1 MLNNSSWVSIFFVF
15 WFFLKKI
22 IKHCHF
28 KCTLLIFLISVCL
41 FIIIWSCFWDLDFDP
56 GSRVRVRALLTE
68 DVVWDVVV
76 CEVRVSWRQ
85 RSWRCSRSRA
95 RLLNVVREVVMWRRC
110 RLSMF
115 EIRSSFA
122 RPCLK
127 TLHSVF
133 SLRSLRGK
141 KCFFLLLFWCAPFC
155 DAQLVWVRGSLF
167 LSFCLYVFSLGENVL
182 LWERER
188 LCIDSLS
195 SFSFCLF
202 VLFSLLPLGCERLLL
217 LDDYSPFSRLK
228 GWMKSDL
235 GVSTC
240 C

>member
-1 MLNNSSWVSIFFVF
+1 VYFVILFNLCLSFYNYLILFLGFRFWVRSSRS
-15 WFFLKKI
+15 
-22 IKHCHF
+22 
-28 KCTLLIFLISVCL
+28 SVRL
-41 FIIIWSCFWDLDFDP
+41 
-56 GSRVRVRALLTE
+56 RALLTE
-68 DVVWDVVV
+68 DVVDLDVVWDVVAV
-76 CEVRVSWRQ
+76 VDVVVTWRDVT
-85 RSWRCSRSRA
+85 W
-95 RLLNVVREVVMWRRC
+95 C

-188 LCIDSLS
+188 LCIDFLS